1 MLIQIFGVPANLK
14 TSVFICTSLD
24 GFIARKD
31 GTLDWLDKANAL
43 APKGEDCGFRAFMDS
58 IDVLVMGRKTFEQVL
73 TFGEWVYGA
82 TRVIVMSRGKPD
94 IPNHL
99 TKIVSSSSETPTQLI
114 ERLSAEG
121 AKHLYIDGG
130 FPIQQFLKEGQID
143 EVTITI
149 APVVLGE
156 GKPLFEP
163 IEKDIELVLLNTK
176 PFDFGFVQVK
186 YAVKKAS
193 SPA

>member
-1 MLIQIFGVPANLK
+1 MKPK

-24 GFIARKD
+24 GFIARRD

-43 APKGEDCGFRAFMDS
+43 APKGEDCGFRTFMDS
-58 IDVLVMGRKTFEQVL
+58 VDVLIMGRKTFEQVL

-82 TRVIVMSRGKPD
+82 TRVIVMSSGNPE
-94 IPNHL
+94 IPSHL
-99 TKIVSSSSETPTQLI
+99 QKTVSSSSETPTQLM

-130 FPIQQFLKEGQID
+130 FTIQQFLKEGQVD
-143 EVTITI
+143 EITITI

-156 GKPLFEP
+156 GKPLFGV
-163 IEKDIELVLLNTK
+163 IEKDIELALLDTK
-176 PFDFGFVQVK
+176 AFDFGFVQVK
-186 YAVKKAS
+186 YAVKK
-193 SPA
+193 